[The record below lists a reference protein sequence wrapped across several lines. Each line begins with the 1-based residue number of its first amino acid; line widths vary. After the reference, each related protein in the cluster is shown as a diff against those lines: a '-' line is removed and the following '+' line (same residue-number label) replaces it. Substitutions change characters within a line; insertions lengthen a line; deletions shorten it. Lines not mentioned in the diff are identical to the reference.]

1 MINKIYNI
9 LISISELY
17 IFLNSFLNDKN
28 KKLYLGRKNTFEC
41 LNFIKKSNHKIILIH
56 VSSVGEY
63 EQAKPII
70 FHLNKNY
77 PYKIIVSYFSP
88 FVEKIIN
95 KSKYIF
101 KGFYI
106 PSDNQYNMSKMFDL
120 IKPEFILLIK
130 YEFWKNFILES
141 KKKNI
146 PIF

>member
-1 MINKIYNI
+1 MINITYNI

-17 IFLNSFLNDKN
+17 IYLNSFLNDKN

-41 LNFIKKSNHKIILIH
+41 LSFIKKSNHKIILIH

-88 FVEKIIN
+88 SVEKIIN

-101 KGFYI
+101 KSFYI
-106 PSDNQYNMSKMFDL
+106 PSSNLF
-120 IKPEFILLIK
+120 F
-130 YEFWKNFILES
+130 
-141 KKKNI
+141 
-146 PIF
+146 